1 MPYYI
6 NLIDDPNAKEPQI
19 VERIKRDGLL
29 HFRSFPFDGKPAQ
42 EFKLEFTP
50 AFENKYSRSAGF
62 TKGVIANG
70 KVTFTAKKIPGGAE
84 KFLNKAEKILNKTK
98 KIPNDSYEARIK
110 LKSSTGHPGHGYKY
124 NIVMNGKTLDPRV
137 IPD

>member
-50 AFENKYSRSAGF
+50 AFVNKYSRSAGF
-62 TKGVIANG
+62 TKGVITAG
-70 KVTFTAKKIPGGAE
+70 KVTFTAKKIPDGAE
-84 KFLNKAEKILNKTK
+84 KFLNKTK
-98 KIPNDSYEARIK
+98 KIPNDSYEVRIK
-110 LKSSTGHPGHGYKY
+110 LKSSAEHVKLGYKY